1 MLAAGG
7 AAIWRMSVP
16 QTIEELAVRELR
28 DERLD
33 FRSDDPAQIRSW
45 VRAKA
50 GIDVEL
56 PASGGREVR
65 LLGCRLMKRSGA
77 PVVSIA
83 YRVAGDAATLLVSR
97 ATGRDT
103 GSAHQFAPP
112 ESSRGARIFSWTM
125 REKEYTIA
133 CSAARE
139 PEAACLL
146 CHSQMRM

>member
-7 AAIWRMSVP
+7 AAIWRISVP
-16 QTIEELAVRELR
+16 QTMEELAIRELSE
-28 DERLD
+28 ERLD

-45 VRAKA
+45 VQAKA

-83 YRVAGDAATLLVSR
+83 YRVAGDAAALLVSR
-97 ATGRDT
+97 AA
-103 GSAHQFAPP
+103 GSGAGGAHQFAPR
-112 ESSRGARIFSWTM
+112 ESSGGARIFSWTM

-146 CHSQMRM
+146 CHSQMKL